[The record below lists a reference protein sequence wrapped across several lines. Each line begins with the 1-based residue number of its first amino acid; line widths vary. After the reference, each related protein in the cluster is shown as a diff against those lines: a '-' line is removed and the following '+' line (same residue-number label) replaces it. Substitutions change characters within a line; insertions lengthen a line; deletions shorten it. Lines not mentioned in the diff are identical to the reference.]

1 MAPSASPAHAARD
14 LDIAIIGGSIAGCT
28 AAIELARLGAR
39 VTLFERSGEELKD
52 RGAGLGIPASVF
64 DTFIARDL
72 VDADLPYF
80 PAPAFLR
87 ICRTAKESRYGRLA
101 WAQPA
106 TLAALNWGGLYRNLR
121 KRVPEG
127 VYRTRQQVVAI
138 EQVNDEAVRLRFADG
153 GDAQFA
159 LVVCADGYASLGRQ
173 TLFPQ
178 VALNYAGY
186 VLWRGQLPETALSAS
201 PPLEVGIRCV
211 GYDGGHGIFY
221 FVPGA
226 NDSVAVGERL
236 VNWGVYVA
244 VPSAALAA
252 FMTDKGGRVHQ
263 GSLPPGMMP
272 LSTEHDL
279 KERVMPV
286 MPDYYKE
293 ILQRSIDTFA
303 YAIYDCQVPAYRRG
317 RVCLAGDAGAFARP
331 HSGAGALKGIN
342 DAIALGE
349 ALRRAETVEAALSAW
364 DVERT
369 AANNQLVRYGNQLG
383 AAFVTAIPDWSEM
396 DVPAMEAWFNSVVT
410 IKSDYIAARS

>member
-1 MAPSASPAHAARD
+1 MTLSPATACAASD

-52 RGAGLGIPASVF
+52 RGAGLGVPASTF

-87 ICRTAKESRYGRLA
+87 ICRTSKESRYGRLA

-121 KRVPEG
+121 KRVPDG

-138 EQVNDEAVRLRFADG
+138 EQTADERVRLRFADG
-153 GDAQFA
+153 GDAMFS

-173 TLFPQ
+173 TLFPE
-178 VALNYAGY
+178 ATLNYAGY
-186 VLWRGQLPETALSAS
+186 VLWRGHLPEASLSES

-244 VPSAALAA
+244 VLPAELTA
-252 FMTDKGGRVHQ
+252 FMSDKVGRVHQ

-272 LSTEHDL
+272 LATEQAL
-279 KERVMPV
+279 KDKLMPV
-286 MPDYYKE
+286 MPDFYAE
-293 ILQRSIDTFA
+293 IIERSADTFA

-349 ALRRAETVEAALSAW
+349 ALRRADSVEAALSAW
-364 DVERT
+364 NTERT
-369 AANNQLVRYGNQLG
+369 AANNELVRFGNQLG
-383 AAFVTAIPDWSEM
+383 TAFVTAIPDWSEM
-396 DVPAMEAWFNSVVT
+396 DVPAMETWFNSVVT
-410 IKSDYIAARS
+410 IRSDYIAARS

>member
-1 MAPSASPAHAARD
+1 
-14 LDIAIIGGSIAGCT
+14 
-28 AAIELARLGAR
+28 
-39 VTLFERSGEELKD
+39 
-52 RGAGLGIPASVF
+52 
-64 DTFIARDL
+64 
-72 VDADLPYF
+72 
-80 PAPAFLR
+80 
-87 ICRTAKESRYGRLA
+87 
-101 WAQPA
+101 
-106 TLAALNWGGLYRNLR
+106 
-121 KRVPEG
+121 
-127 VYRTRQQVVAI
+127 
-138 EQVNDEAVRLRFADG
+138 
-153 GDAQFA
+153 
-159 LVVCADGYASLGRQ
+159 
-173 TLFPQ
+173 
-178 VALNYAGY
+178 
-186 VLWRGQLPETALSAS
+186 
-201 PPLEVGIRCV
+201 
-211 GYDGGHGIFY
+211 
-221 FVPGA
+221 
-226 NDSVAVGERL
+226 
-236 VNWGVYVA
+236 
-244 VPSAALAA
+244 
-252 FMTDKGGRVHQ
+252 MTDKGGRVHQ

>member
-1 MAPSASPAHAARD
+1 MALSASPAQAVRD

-52 RGAGLGIPASVF
+52 RGAGLGIPASVI
-64 DTFIARDL
+64 DTFIAHDL
-72 VDADLPYF
+72 VDATLPYF

-121 KRVPEG
+121 KRVPAG

-138 EQVNDEAVRLRFADG
+138 EPVADEAVRLRFADG
-153 GDAQFA
+153 SAAQFS
-159 LVVCADGYASLGRQ
+159 LVVCADGYASIGRQ
-173 TLFPQ
+173 ILFPET
-178 VALNYAGY
+178 ALNYAGY
-186 VLWRGQLPETALSAS
+186 VLWRGQLPEAALSSS

-211 GYDGGHGIFY
+211 GYVGGHGIFY

-226 NDSVAVGERL
+226 DDSVAVGARL

-244 VPSAALAA
+244 VPPAELAAL
-252 FMTDKGGRVHQ
+252 MTDKSGRVHQ

-272 LSTEHDL
+272 LATERSL
-279 KERVMPV
+279 KDRLLAV
-286 MPDYYKE
+286 MPDYYGE
-293 ILQRSIDTFA
+293 ILERSIDTFA

-349 ALRRAETVEAALSAW
+349 ALRSAPSIDAALGAW
-364 DVERT
+364 DTERT
-369 AANNQLVRYGNQLG
+369 AINNQLVRYGNQLG
-383 AAFVTAIPDWSEM
+383 TAFVTAIPDWSQM